1 MKVGSLQAETTESDR
16 RRRALVAGGEHI
28 LRRGLAKTVG
38 DLGFETTSSAAGSLN
53 DHKVEDFDLVIAL
66 VSLDSLDG
74 YSLLDSLTR
83 SGSPTPVVAVG
94 PREIRGKV
102 VEKLLGRP
110 LAYLT
115 LPVRELKLRD
125 AIERVL
131 TSVPPV
137 EDAPTEPFQQSW
149 ERPDIRIAEII
160 DVLRSG
166 EIKLPAIGPIAMD
179 LQALLRK
186 PTCGVENTVGV
197 VEQDPAVSSDVL
209 RLANSSRYRAIV
221 PITTL
226 RNACLRLG
234 NKTVVALAQEALLRD
249 LFALGAGPVQRL
261 ARAMWQNVVVTS
273 QGARRIAIAKG
284 MEDADEIQVAGMFHN
299 LGELVLLRA
308 TAGLYRDARNWE
320 NPIFLAGVGREIA
333 RHHEDI
339 GAMLLENWGMDDRY
353 VRIARFHHC
362 PDEGQLA
369 PDERRAADTVMAAW
383 AGACHAGYGW
393 RLGSRRLHARDAMN
407 RLRVSEATVA
417 QIFEEAASWLDG
429 AVLGAEI
436 NQTA

>member
-1 MKVGSLQAETTESDR
+1 MKVGSLRVETTQSDR
-16 RRRALVAGGEHI
+16 RGRALIAGGEQM
-28 LRRGLAKTVG
+28 LRRGLTKTVG
-38 DLGFETTSSAAGSLN
+38 DLGFETTASPAASLL
-53 DHKVEDFDLVIAL
+53 DHSVEDFDLVIAL
-66 VSLDSLDG
+66 VTLDSLDG

-83 SGSPTPVVAVG
+83 SDTPTPVVAVG

-115 LPVRELKLRD
+115 LPLRDLKLRD

-131 TSVPPV
+131 TPVPQI
-137 EDAPTEPFQQSW
+137 EDAPTQPFQQSW

-160 DVLRSG
+160 EVLHSG
-166 EIKLPAIGPIAMD
+166 EIQLPTIAPIAMD
-179 LQALLRK
+179 LQALLRR
-186 PTCGVENTVGV
+186 PTAGVESIVGV
-197 VEQDPAVSSDVL
+197 VEQDPAVASDVL

-249 LFALGAGPVQRL
+249 LFALGAGPVQQL
-261 ARAMWQNVVVTS
+261 ARAMWENVIVTS

-284 MEDADEIQVAGMFHN
+284 MEDADEIQVAAMFHN

-320 NPIFLAGVGREIA
+320 NPIFLAGIGREIA
-333 RHHEDI
+333 RNHEAV
-339 GAMLLENWGMDDRY
+339 GAMLLESWGLDDRY
-353 VRIARFHHC
+353 VRIARHHHQ
-362 PDEGQLA
+362 PEEGGLSV
-369 PDERRAADTVMAAW
+369 PERIAADTVMAAW

-393 RLGSRRLHARDAMN
+393 RLGSRRVHARDAMN
-407 RLRVSEATVA
+407 RLRLSESAVA
-417 QIFEEAASWLDG
+417 QIFEEADNWLDG
-429 AVLGAEI
+429 SLPVAQVSS
-436 NQTA
+436 